1 MIVAVDARS
10 LAAGRGVSR
19 FTAEMVGALE
29 RTFPGDEQRL
39 VSPRFRRAAFGA
51 SALVRTP
58 TLTALG
64 GRGADVAWLPAP
76 APVTV
81 GALPYVLTVHDLSW
95 VERPRDFTAYERAW
109 HAVGRLPDQA
119 RRATRVVADSHAT
132 ARVLAHRW
140 GVEAAVVAPGVTRPA
155 GPPGP
160 NRRGRY
166 LLAVGALE
174 PRKAPELLLGAFAR
188 ARAAGLDAELVVAGS
203 GRRAGALAGRPRGRG
218 LRRGGGPGPAAPLAP
233 PPGPR
238 PP

>member
-19 FTAEMVGALE
+19 YAREMLDALT
-29 RTFPGDEQRL
+29 RAFPGDAQRL
-39 VSPRFRRAAFGA
+39 VAPPFRRVVFGA
-51 SALVRTP
+51 SALVRAP
-58 TLTALG
+58 TLTSLAA
-64 GRGADVAWLPAP
+64 RGADVAWLPAP
-76 APVTV
+76 APVAV

-109 HAVGRLPDQA
+109 HAAGRLPDQA
-119 RRATRVVADSHAT
+119 RRAARVVADSHAT

-140 GVEAAVVAPGVTRPA
+140 GVEAAVVAPGVTRPG

-188 ARAAGLDAELVVAGS
+188 ARARGLDAELVVV
-203 GRRAGALAGRPRGRG
+203 
-218 LRRGGGPGPAAPLAP
+218 
-233 PPGPR
+233 
-238 PP
+238 

>member
-109 HAVGRLPDQA
+109 HAVGRLADQA
-119 RRATRVVADSHAT
+119 RRAARVVADSHAT
-132 ARVLAHRW
+132 ARVLAGRW
-140 GVEAAVVAPGVTRPA
+140 GVEATVVAPGVTRPSA
-155 GPPGP
+155 PPGP

-174 PRKAPELLLGAFAR
+174 PRKAPEVLLGAFAR
-188 ARAAGLDAELVVAGS
+188 ARAQGLDADLVVVGR
-203 GRRAGALAGRPRGRG
+203 GRRERALAARDGVRLVGSVG
-218 LRRGGGPGPAAPLAP
+218 DQALD
-233 PPGPR
+233 
-238 PP
+238 